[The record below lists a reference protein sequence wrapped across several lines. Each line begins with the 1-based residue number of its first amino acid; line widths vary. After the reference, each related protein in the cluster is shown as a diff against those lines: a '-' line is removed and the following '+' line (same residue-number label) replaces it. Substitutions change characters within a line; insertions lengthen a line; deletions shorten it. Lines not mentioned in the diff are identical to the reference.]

1 MLVLKLYGSSR
12 NQELCP
18 RVEGKKKNQQ
28 KKGNGTG
35 NQNQKHY
42 DVTENQRRKKSKKV
56 NSRRKACNRERM
68 DAAGPG
74 EPQVQTDARRDRDDS
89 SGVKA
94 EKGTR
99 E

>member
-12 NQELCP
+12 IIVP
-18 RVEGKKKNQQ
+18 ARGRKKKNQQ

-42 DVTENQRRKKSKKV
+42 DVTENQRRKKKVKKV